1 MRSRLG
7 FCDIVSKVVFQIA
20 GSSALKVL
28 SLGAFDRAETN
39 NEVVGSEENL
49 NLILTV
55 SSEDQYG
62 MARES

>member
-28 SLGAFDRAETN
+28 SFGAFDRAETN
-39 NEVVGSEENL
+39 KEVVGSEENL

-55 SSEDQYG
+55 S
-62 MARES
+62 